1 MLTFQE
7 VKDNPVI
14 RTYIEKG
21 NAVLG
26 ELGYTEHGFAH
37 AGITAEMA
45 SRILTALG
53 YGPRTVELACIAGF
67 IHDMGNSVNR
77 IDHAQSGALMAFTLL
92 GQMGMEPAELSDV
105 VSAIGHHDEGTGQA
119 VSPISAALIL
129 ADKSDVRRSRVRSLK
144 TIGADIHDRVN
155 YAVIDSSLNVDTK
168 SREVVLTLTIDT
180 AISAVMDYFEIFLSR
195 MLMCR
200 KAAEYLGLHF
210 GLVINQNRL
219 L

>member
-200 KAAEYLGLHF
+200 KAAVYLGLHF

>member
-14 RTYIEKG
+14 HTYIEKG